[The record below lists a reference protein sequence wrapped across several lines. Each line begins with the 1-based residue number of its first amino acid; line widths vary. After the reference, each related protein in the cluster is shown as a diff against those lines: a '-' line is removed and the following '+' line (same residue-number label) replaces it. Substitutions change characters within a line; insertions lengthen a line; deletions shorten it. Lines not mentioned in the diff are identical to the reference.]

1 MRDESG
7 QQPPALTTR
16 RIALGNGEPIVNPD
30 SWRKIRKT
38 TANIYLGSMLS
49 YSRLVYLS
57 ALPWCPR
64 APQQASL
71 RRPAIWWRG
80 GGVCR
85 PSRDHAATEKL
96 ALSFSVRAA
105 HLGEDA
111 KLAPIL
117 VAHALDHRR
126 TGFHH
131 LGQCAVSLPTLAPG
145 PQRLRV
151 GIARQAFQGAAARLG
166 VEKRTAIAPVARFA
180 SATARRQERRD
191 QLPFSVGYSRK
202 AHS

>member
-96 ALSFSVRAA
+96 A
-105 HLGEDA
+105 
-111 KLAPIL
+111 
-117 VAHALDHRR
+117 HRFES
-126 TGFHH
+126 G
-131 LGQCAVSLPTLAPG
+131 LPTLVKARSW
-145 PQRLRV
+145 PQ
-151 GIARQAFQGAAARLG
+151 
-166 VEKRTAIAPVARFA
+166 
-180 SATARRQERRD
+180 
-191 QLPFSVGYSRK
+191 YSRRMRWITD
-202 AHS
+202 APASITLANVPSASQRWRRVRSVCELA